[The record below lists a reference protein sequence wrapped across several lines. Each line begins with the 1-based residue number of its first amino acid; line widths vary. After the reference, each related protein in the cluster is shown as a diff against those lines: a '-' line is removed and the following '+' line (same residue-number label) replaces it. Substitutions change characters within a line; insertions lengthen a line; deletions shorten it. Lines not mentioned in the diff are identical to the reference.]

1 MADFPLSLHQVSIR
15 FGNFI
20 AVDEVSFEIPKG
32 RIVGIAGPNGSGKT
46 TLLRA
51 MFGAQHVNEGE
62 IKVFDKPIDT
72 LRTSEIGRKISVVSQ
87 FENTTDRMRVWD
99 LVLLG
104 RSPHRRDTQG
114 YSKEDMMIASN
125 SLVEV
130 GMFDARNRYVD
141 TLSGGERQRILIA
154 RSLTQQSSCMLLDE
168 PTNHLDVKYQH
179 QILELIRRVAK
190 TAVIILH
197 DLNLVSRYCDEA
209 IILSRGRVHCKGNPN
224 EILNTHLIN
233 EVYSVNAKEVV
244 DDGVKQFV
252 FSGNIN

>member
-1 MADFPLSLHQVSIR
+1 MVDFPLSLHQVSIR
-15 FGNFI
+15 FGNFVAI
-20 AVDEVSFEIPKG
+20 NEVSFEIPEG
-32 RIVGIAGPNGSGKT
+32 RIVGITGPNGSGKT

-51 MFGAQHVNEGE
+51 MFGAQPVAEGE
-62 IKVFDKPIDT
+62 IKVYDKPIDT

-87 FENTTDRMRVWD
+87 FENTIDRMRVWD

-114 YSKEDMMIASN
+114 YSKEDMEIASS
-125 SLVEV
+125 SLAEV
-130 GMFDARNRYVD
+130 GMLDARNRYVD

-154 RSLTQQSSCMLLDE
+154 RSLTQQCACMLLDE

-179 QILELIRRVAK
+179 QILDLIQKVAK

-209 IILSRGRVHCKGNPN
+209 IILNHGRVHRKGNPN
-224 EILNTHLIN
+224 EILSTHLIS
-233 EVYSVNAKEVV
+233 EVYSVKAKEVV
-244 DDGVKQFV
+244 DNNVKQFV